1 MNSKQTLRL
10 RVIGVLVL
18 CAALVLVVSL
28 YFTQI
33 IDGHIYVAKA
43 DKQYV
48 KPAVT
53 LFDRGTIFLQ
63 AKDDTRM
70 AGATVSEGYLVYMNP
85 TILSAP
91 EQTYQVISQY
101 IKLDHADFVR
111 RATKVGDHYEELAHH
126 VTAEVAQSITSL
138 SITGIGVSRETW
150 RSYPAGLMSAQTIGL
165 IGQTKNNPSSASS
178 TATSSNNATDSVSLI
193 EGRYGLE
200 RTYEDV
206 LTRPNIG
213 SSANMFAQIF
223 SGLGQTLVGS
233 GEKGKGN
240 IITTLEPTVGSF
252 VEKTLEKTVST
263 WHPDEIG
270 AIVIDPQTGDIIAS
284 VSLPSFDPN
293 DTTNIKDVRVF
304 SNPLVENVY
313 EMGSIM
319 KPLTMSV
326 GLDTGVITPD
336 STYNDTGTMTLN
348 GKKISNYDGKAR
360 GVIPMQQILSQ
371 SLNVGAATVALKAGP
386 SAMFS
391 YFSSF
396 GFGQKSGVDL
406 PNEATGL
413 IGNLKN
419 GKDIDV
425 ATASYGQGLA
435 VTPLQMSRALSVL
448 ADGGYLVQ
456 PRLVD
461 KIEYDDGTSKT
472 IDPVKV
478 GPVIKK
484 QTVDDVT
491 TMLVKVVDTA
501 LKQGAIKREHY
512 TVAAK
517 TGTAQIADHV
527 NGGYYSDR
535 YLHSFFGYFPAYNPR
550 FLVFL
555 YQVYPKGAQY
565 ASETLTEPFDE
576 ITGFLINYYNIPPD
590 R

>member
-1 MNSKQTLRL
+1 MNSKQKNRL
-10 RVIGVLVL
+10 RFIGAVIL
-18 CAALVLVVSL
+18 CAAAALVVAL
-28 YFTQI
+28 YFIQVI
-33 IDGHIYVAKA
+33 HGKSYAAKA
-43 DKQYV
+43 DRQYV

-53 LFDRGTIFLQ
+53 LFDRGTIFLRS
-63 AKDDTRM
+63 KDATNV
-70 AGATVSEGYLVYMNP
+70 AGATVADGYLIYMNP
-85 TILSAP
+85 SVLVAP
-91 EQTYQVISQY
+91 EQTYQVISKY
-101 IKLDHADFVR
+101 IKIDHTDFIR
-111 RATKVGDHYEELAHH
+111 RAGKVGDHYEELAHH
-126 VTAEVAQSITSL
+126 ITADVAQAVGGL
-138 SITGIGVSRETW
+138 SIAGIGVTRETW
-150 RSYPAGLMSAQTIGL
+150 RSYPAGEMSAQTIGL
-165 IGQTKNNPSSASS
+165 IGQSRSS
-178 TATSSNNATDSVSLI
+178 TTDSGGV

-200 RTYEDV
+200 RSYEDV
-206 LTRPNIG
+206 LNRPSLS

-223 SGLGQTLVGS
+223 SGIGQTLVGS
-233 GEKGKGN
+233 GEKGKGD
-240 IITTLEPTVGSF
+240 IVTTLEPTVNSF
-252 VEKTLEKTVST
+252 VEKTMEQTIST

-270 AIVIDPQTGDIIAS
+270 GIVMDPQTGDVIAA

-293 DTTNIKDVRVF
+293 NTSSVKDVRIF

-326 GLDTGVITPD
+326 GLDTGAEKPD
-336 STYNDTGTMTLN
+336 STYDDTGTMTLN
-348 GKKISNYDGKAR
+348 SKKISNYDGKAR

-371 SLNVGAATVALKAGP
+371 SLNVGAATVALKAGAA
-386 SAMFS
+386 AMYK

-396 GFGQKSGVDL
+396 GLGQKSGVDL

-413 IGNLKN
+413 IGNLKS

-435 VTPLQMSRALSVL
+435 ISPLQMIRALSVL

-456 PRLVD
+456 PRLVKEMD
-461 KIEYDDGTSKT
+461 YDDGTNKT
-472 IDPVKV
+472 INPVKV
-478 GPVIKK
+478 GPVLKK

-501 LKQGAIKREHY
+501 LKQGAIRREHY
-512 TVAAK
+512 SVAAK

-550 FLVFL
+550 YIIFL
-555 YQVYPKGAQY
+555 YQVWPKGAEY
-565 ASETLTEPFDE
+565 ASATLTDPFDE
-576 ITGFLINYYNIPPD
+576 IVGFLINYYNIPPD